1 MNHPLYKHD
10 SVVPEEVIYDM
21 LYRLVKVL
29 VINVNNPQIS
39 KGEIIDKT
47 LLGDVD
53 VKADLGHAP
62 CRDRTILLGK
72 VFKVPEKKM
81 SLFDLVKEA
90 EEYHSFRKQLIV

>member
-21 LYRLVKVL
+21 LYRLVK
-29 VINVNNPQIS
+29 VNNPQIS

-90 EEYHSFRKQLIV
+90 EEYHSLRKQLIV